1 VSEPENPSGPSAPEE
16 SVAGAAHFADTD
28 VPHEGTIPPLVDTA
42 LVDTA
47 LTEPSPPAE
56 PHRSVAAPALPA
68 TAVVQR
74 TGYLARLV
82 HALWLGAGAFI
93 LLVATAVFRAAG
105 DPITAGNVVGA
116 MLTRWHYVA
125 LAAPLILL
133 VMEWNR
139 SRPRLLALL
148 FAAIVLASLQSVAD
162 VQIRTIRETSYSP
175 ISDLPRESP
184 TRRRFGMLHG
194 ASTLMLIGQVLIAAA
209 ALAVRDDPPA
219 S

>member
-1 VSEPENPSGPSAPEE
+1 MSEPENPSGPSAPEE
-16 SVAGAAHFADTD
+16 SVVGAAHFVDAD
-28 VPHEGTIPPLVDTA
+28 VPHEGTIPPLVETTA
-42 LVDTA
+42 ETPV
-47 LTEPSPPAE
+47 AE
-56 PHRSVAAPALPA
+56 PPRPVAAPPALPA
-68 TAVVQR
+68 TAAAGR

-93 LLVATAVFRAAG
+93 LLVAAAVFRAAG

-116 MLTRWHYVA
+116 MLTRWHYIA
-125 LAAPLILL
+125 LAAPLLL
-133 VMEWNR
+133 LAMEWNR

-148 FAAIVLASLQSVAD
+148 FAAILLASLQSVAD
-162 VQIRTIRETSYSP
+162 VKIRTLRETSYSP

-209 ALAVRDDPPA
+209 TLAVRDDPPA
-219 S
+219 